1 MYNYVHKSEE
11 MSKDN
16 DEEMVKIGSTNK
28 SMNDKLTK
36 LEATVLE
43 KASSLDVLADTIDQ
57 AKMEIAKA
65 KAQNRYI
72 SQ

>member
-1 MYNYVHKSEE
+1 MYHYVHKSEE
-11 MSKDN
+11 TSKDN
-16 DEEMVKIGSTNK
+16 DEEIVRIGSTNK
-28 SMNDKLTK
+28 TMNDKLTK